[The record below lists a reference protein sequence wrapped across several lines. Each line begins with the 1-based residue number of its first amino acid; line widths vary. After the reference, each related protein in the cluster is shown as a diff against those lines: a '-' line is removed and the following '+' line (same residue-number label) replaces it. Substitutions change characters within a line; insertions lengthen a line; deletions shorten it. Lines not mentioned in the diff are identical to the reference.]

1 MKIVITDHR
10 FPNVDREKSAVEAA
24 GGQLVVGQ
32 TTDEDSLLHLC
43 ADADGILSVRAQL
56 NRRIIEALKR
66 CRIIVRYGIGVD
78 TIDIPAA
85 TERGIMVANVPD
97 YCVDEVSDH
106 ALTLL
111 LTLSRQISP
120 AITLARKDSWSTAA
134 MPALHRLKGQTCGLF
149 GAGRIGL
156 LLAAKIKYLGMHVI
170 ATDPYLSDDL
180 AREASIEKVSF
191 DELLKRADFIS
202 IHAPLTSATAHIF
215 NADCFSRM
223 KTTAYLINTARGGLI
238 DEADL
243 LIALDSDKIAG
254 AALDVLESETA
265 VTQVRSSLVN
275 HPKIVV
281 TPHTAWLS
289 EEARDTLQQRAI
301 AQVLECLSGGTPY
314 GLINRV

>member
-1 MKIVITDHR
+1 MKVVITDHR
-10 FPNVDREKSAVEAA
+10 FPHVDHERRAVEAA
-24 GGQLVVGQ
+24 GGQLLVGQ
-32 TTDEDSLLHLC
+32 ATNEATLSHLC
-43 ADADGILSVRAQL
+43 ADADGILSVRAPIT
-56 NRRIIEALKR
+56 RRVIETLDR

-111 LTLSRQISP
+111 LTLSRQITQ
-120 AITLARKDSWSTAA
+120 AIALARKDRWSTAE
-134 MPALHRLKGQTCGLF
+134 MPTLHRLKGQTCGLF
-149 GAGRIGL
+149 GAGKIGL
-156 LLAAKIKYLGMHVI
+156 LLADKIQHLGIHMI

-180 AREASIEKVSF
+180 AREARIEKVSF
-191 DELLKRADFIS
+191 DELLMRSDFIS
-202 IHAPLTSATAHIF
+202 IHAPLTEQTAHVF
-215 NADCFSRM
+215 NAECFRKM
-223 KTTAYLINTARGGLI
+223 KSTAFLINTARGGLI

-243 LIALDSDKIAG
+243 LIALDSCKLAG

-265 VTQVRSSLVN
+265 VTQVRSRLVS

-301 AQVLECLSGGTPY
+301 GQVLECLGGGTPY
-314 GLINRV
+314 GVINRL